1 MWNSAR
7 IKADSGVMRCETE
20 RGQAME
26 ETGDALA
33 AFACSRTSA
42 AFLWFEAP
50 REAELPAALMEREAH
65 AHSISPRRAD
75 VPPGPWW
82 SGESA
87 VPYRTSWA
95 CCTSEMDGQGSWPFT
110 SVTDANT
117 FTTKY
122 YPSRNLRNLTNFYKQ
137 QVELWYLGT
146 TSVNSLRNITFLET
160 NPGQLDMANLKVT
173 LTCLDSPK

>member
-1 MWNSAR
+1 MPTASLP
-7 IKADSGVMRCETE
+7 DVQTYCPV
-20 RGQAME
+20 RG
-26 ETGDALA
+26 GLGSRL
-33 AFACSRTSA
+33 SRT
-42 AFLWFEAP
+42 
-50 REAELPAALMEREAH
+50 
-65 AHSISPRRAD
+65 D
-75 VPPGPWW
+75 
-82 SGESA
+82 
-87 VPYRTSWA
+87 TSWA

-122 YPSRNLRNLTNFYKQ
+122 YPSRNLRNLTSFYKQ